1 MADEV
6 KVNVN
11 AKNVNTEV
19 NEQQVEEQVEQQVEE
34 QVLTYKDKIRN
45 CIADGWTKVSGLIV
59 KNVTFEERDNYTAV
73 MISLNKPIDGYISKD
88 EGITYEKG
96 KTNVIFTSTFAIAG
110 MLKENPDLSYLA
122 NILNENPKGLSVILN
137 GAEISILS
145 KEIAAGEVYVNPF
158 TTIEEKEGTSF
169 DHDLIINHVIGC
181 KLGKSGAKFAERAA
195 LAMLGL

>member
-6 KVNVN
+6 KIKEKQQDDVN
-11 AKNVNTEV
+11 ANDPIDIKD
-19 NEQQVEEQVEQQVEE
+19 EE
-34 QVLTYKDKIRN
+34 QVLSYKDKIRN
-45 CIADGWTKVSGLIV
+45 CIADGWTKISGLIV

-88 EGITYEKG
+88 EGITYKKG

-145 KEIAAGEVYVNPF
+145 KEIAAEEVYVNPF
-158 TTIEEKEGTSF
+158 TTIEEKEGTAF
-169 DHDLIINHVIGC
+169 DHDLIINHIIGC
-181 KLGKSGAKFAERAA
+181 KLSKSGAKFAERAA